1 MQGHVKQAF
10 TELLT
15 VVLALTF
22 SVNYKPPKKIKDI
35 ISSPE
40 FVAFSVFAILYLQLG
55 NDPFRAAIWALTWFM
70 VDKSFRE
77 DESRQNKQN

>member
-1 MQGHVKQAF
+1 MKAMKQAF

-22 SVNYKPPKKIKDI
+22 SVNYKPPQKLKKIL
-35 ISSPE
+35 SSPE

-55 NDPFRAAIWALTWFM
+55 NDPLRASLWAGAWFL
-70 VDKSFRE
+70 VDKAFRDAE
-77 DESRQNKQN
+77 K